1 MIVINRSVGTLLQT
15 VSCKD
20 RIKASFGMELRE
32 LSCSV
37 ALRRERYFL
46 TVTGTRRPE
55 YSQPGTAFAAKV
67 DSALYTIQLASVC
80 RVCLNR

>member
-46 TVTGTRRPE
+46 TVTGTRVQPQP
-55 YSQPGTAFAAKV
+55 SQPRW
-67 DSALYTIQLASVC
+67 IQLASVC
-80 RVCLNR
+80 VS